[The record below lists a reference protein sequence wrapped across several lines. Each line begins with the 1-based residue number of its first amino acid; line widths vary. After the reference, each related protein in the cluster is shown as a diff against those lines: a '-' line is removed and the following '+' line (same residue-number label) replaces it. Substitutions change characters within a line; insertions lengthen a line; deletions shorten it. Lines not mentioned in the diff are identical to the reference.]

1 MEELHGID
9 NIQMMSWSVIVGV
22 PYNLSPTLQETC
34 QKIFRVVLPVSTSSG
49 WIDGCKAHQFNQSP
63 CGQTEQSGV
72 CHQAPL
78 QWRYAC
84 WDQCAAQQLA
94 QVKMSVKAS

>member
-49 WIDGCKAHQFNQSP
+49 
-63 CGQTEQSGV
+63 
-72 CHQAPL
+72 
-78 QWRYAC
+78 
-84 WDQCAAQQLA
+84 
-94 QVKMSVKAS
+94 